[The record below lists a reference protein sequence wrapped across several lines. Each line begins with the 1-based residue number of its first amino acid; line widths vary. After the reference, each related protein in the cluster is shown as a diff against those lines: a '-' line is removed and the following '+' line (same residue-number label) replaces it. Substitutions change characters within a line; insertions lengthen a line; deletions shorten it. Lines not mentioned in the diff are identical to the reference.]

1 MIPVRNLR
9 GHFAFRS
16 LIFIKKVGLQD
27 WCYFV
32 VDMRKNIISCQ
43 FLSGVNKRNQSINK
57 YIEFE
62 DFAMWQF

>member
-27 WCYFV
+27 WCCFV
-32 VDMRKNIISCQ
+32 VDMRKNKWYNVYC
-43 FLSGVNKRNQSINK
+43 QSINK